1 MTEKQ
6 LRQKFVD
13 TAEAYFGCKE
23 SNGSHKKIIDLYNTQ
38 KPLPRGYAVKYTDEW
53 CATFVSAIGVQLGWL
68 DIILPECSCGRMIDK
83 YKAAGRWQ
91 ERDDYKPAIGDILM
105 YDWADSGKGDNTG
118 GADHVG
124 IVVAVIGDTINIIEG
139 NKGGEVNYRALR
151 VNNRYIR
158 GYCLPDFAS
167 KATPEKTIDEVA
179 REVIAGKWGNG
190 TTRKENLRAAGYDP
204 QQVQAR
210 VNEIVKGKKSVDE
223 IAREV
228 IAGKWGNG
236 AQRKAKLI
244 AAGYKPAEVQ
254 ARVNALLK
262 R

>member
-6 LRQKFVD
+6 IRQKFVE
-13 TAEAYFGCKE
+13 TAEAYLGCKE
-23 SNGSHKKIIDLYNTQ
+23 SNGTHKKIIDLYNTQ

-53 CATFVSAIGVQLGWL
+53 CATFVSAIGVQLGWR
-68 DIILPECSCGRMIDK
+68 DIILPECSCNKMIAL
-83 YKAAGRWQ
+83 YKAAGRW
-91 ERDDYKPAIGDILM
+91 KNGNTHIPSAGDIVM
-105 YDWADSGKGDNTG
+105 YDWQGVNGSAEHT
-118 GADHVG
+118 G
-124 IVVAVIGDTINIIEG
+124 IVVSVGGSSLKVIEG
-139 NKGGEVNYRALR
+139 NKSNAVAYRTIR
-151 VNNRYIR
+151 VNSTCIC

-179 REVIAGKWGNG
+179 REVIAGKYGSG
-190 TTRKENLRAAGYDP
+190 ATRKKKLLADGYDP
-204 QQVQAR
+204 TQVQAR
-210 VNEIVKGKKSVDE
+210 VNEILKGKKSVDV

-244 AAGYKPAEVQ
+244 AAGYNPTEVQ

-262 R
+262 G